1 MTHMAC
7 CKTISMTVSEIWVD
21 WGRVAQRITRLT
33 TDQKIA
39 GSNPAVLESNIFF
52 MWNIFSSFQILFID
66 IHSYANDLK
75 AFQFFKGEYEK
86 YKINNIA
93 DMWATGPLGKIS
105 FTLRVLAMGGSWEQ
119 CREYQLCISSL
130 SHCVLESTLV
140 TTETD

>member
-1 MTHMAC
+1 M
-7 CKTISMTVSEIWVD
+7 
-21 WGRVAQRITRLT
+21 AQRITRLT

-39 GSNPAVLESNIFF
+39 GSNPAVLESNIFLLIR
-52 MWNIFSSFQILFID
+52 NIFSLFQILFID

-105 FTLRVLAMGGSWEQ
+105 FTLRVLAMGGS
-119 CREYQLCISSL
+119 
-130 SHCVLESTLV
+130 
-140 TTETD
+140 